1 MLHGPADCSQT
12 SQMKVTRLG
21 RACSSGVPRVV
32 QDQNKLPVVNNVIC
46 GNGIDMKNVQEVACS
61 KPDELCLAGVQSE
74 PVRRHPVLDSFNDAH
89 GTGC

>member
-1 MLHGPADCSQT
+1 
-12 SQMKVTRLG
+12 
-21 RACSSGVPRVV
+21 
-32 QDQNKLPVVNNVIC
+32 
-46 GNGIDMKNVQEVACS
+46 MKNVQEVACS